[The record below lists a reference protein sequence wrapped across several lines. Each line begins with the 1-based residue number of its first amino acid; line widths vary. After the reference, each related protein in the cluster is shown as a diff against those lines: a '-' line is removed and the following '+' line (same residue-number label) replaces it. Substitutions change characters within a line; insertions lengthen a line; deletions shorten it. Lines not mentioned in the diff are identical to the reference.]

1 MSERR
6 SADDSSV
13 EAREEKVDD
22 MSDGEEAFESSAG
35 GSERSGDAEDSDIDV
50 SDEDNLDDFVQSETS

>member
-1 MSERR
+1 
-6 SADDSSV
+6 
-13 EAREEKVDD
+13 VDD
-22 MSDGEEAFESSAG
+22 ISDGEEAFESSAG